1 MFDIYSL
8 DWDSFSLTLIYLI
21 QFDVI
26 VSFYLNM
33 LVNKYELIK
42 ASPLRALPLQKC
54 AELQFTIV
62 PTVLHISAKTSHIT
76 PIQNTNI

>member
-8 DWDSFSLTLIYLI
+8 DWDSFSLTLIYLT

-54 AELQFTIV
+54 AELQIEIV

>member
-1 MFDIYSL
+1 M
-8 DWDSFSLTLIYLI
+8 DWDSFSRTLIYLT

-54 AELQFTIV
+54 AELQFKIV